1 MWFEQTSFVVRQ
13 RVKPERDRLGVLR
26 GSVEGVAEVHEEC
39 VAAPL
44 EAVLDVRVGEPSSM
58 E

>member
-1 MWFEQTSFVVRQ
+1 MLFEQMSFVAGW
-13 RVKPERDRLGVLR
+13 RVKPERDHLVTLR
-26 GSVEGVAEVHEEC
+26 GSVEGVAEVHEKC